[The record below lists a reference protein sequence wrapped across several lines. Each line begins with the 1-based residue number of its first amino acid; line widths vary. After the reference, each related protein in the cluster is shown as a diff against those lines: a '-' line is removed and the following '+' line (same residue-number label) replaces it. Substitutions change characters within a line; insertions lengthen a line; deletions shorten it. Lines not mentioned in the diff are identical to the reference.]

1 MLPRLRKNAWRG
13 ADQVFMRKEAEE
25 EEEEEE
31 EEVGASRRGRTKR
44 KKKKKKKKKQKRHE
58 RKCLALRVD
67 FFDPRW
73 THLPGALCAPGAAP
87 GTPPEGLASDS
98 SFELRDPSHND
109 RQRTKSFSSSATW
122 RTVHKIGCFE
132 ASSEAK

>member
-25 EEEEEE
+25 EEEEE
-31 EEVGASRRGRTKR
+31 KR